1 MTLPTETPNPSPDA
15 SQEAK
20 EQVNRILQQLKTEVA
35 LQSTDEGKTAIMKSA
50 VSRMNKEQLEEL
62 SARVGARQAEIPAE
76 LLDGRIGI
84 LNFVDER
91 KAALRAQIDAAR
103 PAPSAEQIPTAPVGS
118 SPEKPLDSA
127 PIRGPE
133 PSQGR
138 GQDKPEGWMAWTG
151 DKLTSGAETV
161 QSWLKSSW
169 GWTKK
174 WGGKGWKELVGGVT
188 AAIAAVGTGFA
199 WFREKSAQMFGSLAA
214 SVDDYLPDW
223 IKKPLNFVMGD
234 FGVAYKNFAKFK
246 IEALPNAPDQEFSL
260 QPFMEKFQMIAVTG
274 QTISFDEYCRLVAL
288 KLRENPANRTVIPL
302 KVTQL
307 QLEQA
312 ADEVVAQKLATPAA
326 APTPVPGAAPAT
338 VPAAAGAP
346 AANPQSAP
354 DAAPA
359 AAPVASPE
367 QLTRTEVQSLTID
380 GMEIA
385 KVQENGETLLK
396 MGDNK
401 YRVKPHVLFFTPTA
415 SVTKVE
421 KISDGTVAITGAI
434 GLSGTVTVTEQ
445 EPSRVAQAVAGGTDT
460 LEVAYRN
467 SAGAEKKRKMTFE
480 VVPSA

>member
-1 MTLPTETPNPSPDA
+1 
-15 SQEAK
+15 
-20 EQVNRILQQLKTEVA
+20 
-35 LQSTDEGKTAIMKSA
+35 
-50 VSRMNKEQLEEL
+50 
-62 SARVGARQAEIPAE
+62 
-76 LLDGRIGI
+76 
-84 LNFVDER
+84 
-91 KAALRAQIDAAR
+91 
-103 PAPSAEQIPTAPVGS
+103 
-118 SPEKPLDSA
+118 
-127 PIRGPE
+127 
-133 PSQGR
+133 
-138 GQDKPEGWMAWTG
+138 
-151 DKLTSGAETV
+151 
-161 QSWLKSSW
+161 
-169 GWTKK
+169 
-174 WGGKGWKELVGGVT
+174 
-188 AAIAAVGTGFA
+188 
-199 WFREKSAQMFGSLAA
+199 
-214 SVDDYLPDW
+214 VDDYLPDW